1 MTAQQSTY
9 GSCIVMHERGGALDR
24 IGYTGPDHGDSAA
37 GERIPTAQHLRTDY
51 RSVGTHY
58 NFKKAADEVC
68 RARKNIWI
76 DAIRTMQLTTRW
88 RRRRGP

>member
-1 MTAQQSTY
+1 MDGTCTRKAGRWIASDILDEIMEILLLASEDRQHSTSELITAP
-9 GSCIVMHERGGALDR
+9 VD
-24 IGYTGPDHGDSAA
+24 
-37 GERIPTAQHLRTDY
+37 
-51 RSVGTHY
+51 THY

-76 DAIRTMQLTTRW
+76 DAIRTMQSTTRW